1 MTAFLAGAALL
12 VAATLALLLRP
23 WWRKQQAARAQAS
36 RRALN
41 ATIYR
46 DQLAELERDRAEGS
60 LEEADYAAAR
70 QELQR
75 RLIEDSAEADEAVAA
90 PLPAKASAIAIAVAL
105 PVLAIAL
112 YLLLGNP
119 AGLNPQPAQKRFSA
133 DEIEQM
139 VAGLAAKL
147 EKEPDNLQGW
157 VMLARSYKVM
167 DRFEEADKAYGR
179 AKALVDTDPGL
190 LVDHAEVAAMAADG
204 NLEGRPRQMIEQALK
219 LDPEHPQGL
228 LLSGTAAFE
237 RGDFPRAIADWERL
251 KKQVPPDSENARVL
265 DSGIAKAREKQA
277 AGKK

>member
-1 MTAFLAGAALL
+1 MTTFLVGAALL
-12 VAATLALLLRP
+12 VFATLALLLRP
-23 WWRKQQAARAQAS
+23 WWQRQRASRAQAT
-36 RRALN
+36 RQALN
-41 ATIYR
+41 TAIYR

-60 LEEADYAAAR
+60 LEEADYEAAR

-75 RLIEDSAEADEAVAA
+75 RLIEDSAAEEAVAA
-90 PLPAKASAIAIAVAL
+90 PAPAKASAIAIAVAL
-105 PVLAIAL
+105 PVLAIAF
-112 YLLLGNP
+112 YLVLGNP
-119 AGLNPQPAQKRFSA
+119 AGLDPKPAQKRFTA

-167 DRFEEADKAYGR
+167 DRFDEADKAYGR

-190 LVDHAEVAAMAADG
+190 LADHAEVAAMAADG

-219 LDPEHPQGL
+219 LDPEHPQAL

-237 RGDFPRAIADWERL
+237 RGDFKRAIADWERL

-265 DSGIAKAREKQA
+265 DSGIAKAKEKL
-277 AGKK
+277 AGAKK

>member
-1 MTAFLAGAALL
+1 MTAFLAGAVFLL
-12 VAATLALLLRP
+12 AATLFLLLRP
-23 WWRKQQAARAQAS
+23 WWQKQRTARTQAS

-60 LEEADYAAAR
+60 LDETDYQNAY

-75 RLIEDSAEADEAVAA
+75 RLIEDSAADEPAA
-90 PLPAKASAIAIAVAL
+90 TALTAKASAIAIAVGL
-105 PVLAIAL
+105 PVLAVAL
-112 YLLLGNP
+112 YLVLGNP
-119 AGLNPQPAQKRFSA
+119 AGLNPQPAQKRFTA

-139 VAGLAAKL
+139 VAGLAARL

-167 DRFEEADKAYGR
+167 DRFAEAEKAYSR
-179 AKALVDTDPGL
+179 AKTLVDSDAGL
-190 LVDHAEVAAMAADG
+190 LADYAEVVAMAAGGD
-204 NLEGRPRQMIEQALK
+204 LEGRPRQLLDQALK
-219 LDPEHPQGL
+219 LDPDHPQAL

-237 RGDFPRAIADWERL
+237 RGDFARAVTDWERL
-251 KKQVPPDSENARVL
+251 KRQVPSDSENAQVL
-265 DSGIAKAREKQA
+265 DSGIAKAKEKAA